1 MVFDPMNAEFVLI
14 THLQGLGLDPWE
26 SYSHP
31 NIWQQNQKWDSWG
44 LQWDSSDLVWEMLW
58 IEWIGFP
65 GFLSSCECLA
75 PSGKAPGRPGRKTQ
89 FSFHWFLNAKIR
101 IFQKGA
107 FLIGGDHPCWS
118 RGRDQPKLDTT
129 VHPEQLMV
137 VDLVACCAAAA
148 VPFGSRSRELLSP
161 CFDPMPMPS
170 PRLPEMGHERVFQET
185 WGNAYTGD
193 QLDMHMW
200 PRAYYVYM

>member
-1 MVFDPMNAEFVLI
+1 MRFMRFAMGFIRFSLRNAMNRINWVSRFSYQLRVFSSFGQ
-14 THLQGLGLDPWE
+14 TPWK
-26 SYSHP
+26 P
-31 NIWQQNQKWDSWG
+31 WQENN
-44 LQWDSSDLVWEMLW
+44 
-58 IEWIGFP
+58 
-65 GFLSSCECLA
+65 
-75 PSGKAPGRPGRKTQ
+75 
-89 FSFHWFLNAKIR
+89 FSFHWFLNAKVR

-118 RGRDQPKLDTT
+118 RGRDQPKLDIT

-185 WGNAYTGD
+185 WGHAYTGD
-193 QLDMHMW
+193 QLNMHMW